1 MFKLSSQISSKTN
14 QYPRVFGYG
23 LSKNNTVEADELGW
37 DENQVLSPN
46 LENVKVLMCD
56 GVWGVDVWLQDG
68 VCCGKCKLSQIL
80 RRFMG
85 LSAFFSMAETSI
97 TMLWTWKGPGLNVIS
112 ELIIGY
118 LYPGKPLANV
128 TFKIYS
134 TISMGQALD
143 FLSDFK
149 LGHYMKI
156 PPKSMFI
163 AQIPGQPEPTPMSG
177 LTR

>member
-1 MFKLSSQISSKTN
+1 MAETSITSALAMEEQ
-14 QYPRVFGYG
+14 G
-23 LSKNNTVEADELGW
+23 L
-37 DENQVLSPN
+37 
-46 LENVKVLMCD
+46 
-56 GVWGVDVWLQDG
+56 
-68 VCCGKCKLSQIL
+68 IL
-80 RRFMG
+80 AAFMG
-85 LSAFFSMAETSI
+85 LSAFFSMAETSMI
-97 TMLWTWKGPGLNVIS
+97 TMLWPWKGPALNVIS

-163 AQIPGQPEPTPMSG
+163 AQIPGQSEPTPMSG
-177 LTR
+177 LTRQCEVNKLIY